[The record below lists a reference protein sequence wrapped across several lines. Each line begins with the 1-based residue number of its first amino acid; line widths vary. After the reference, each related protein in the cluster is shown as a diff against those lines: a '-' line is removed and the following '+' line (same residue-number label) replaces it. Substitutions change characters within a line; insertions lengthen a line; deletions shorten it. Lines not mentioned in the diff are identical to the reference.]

1 MDPVEFNKKKLK
13 SIFFNYFGNNF
24 EEVLNKMDRQETS
37 ITNLHDVP
45 NYRDKKDVKL
55 QKRWIQRVPDAR
67 REEKLKF
74 QTSKAKDKEKIFPR
88 CIVWLLIIEVVLTSL
103 VLYLLKN
110 WIWTLLNII
119 DLISFYG

>member
-45 NYRDKKDVKL
+45 NYRDKKKML
-55 QKRWIQRVPDAR
+55 NCKRD
-67 REEKLKF
+67 E
-74 QTSKAKDKEKIFPR
+74 SKEFLMLGGK
-88 CIVWLLIIEVVLTSL
+88 
-103 VLYLLKN
+103 KN
-110 WIWTLLNII
+110 
-119 DLISFYG
+119 

>member
-55 QKRWIQRVPDAR
+55 QKR
-67 REEKLKF
+67 
-74 QTSKAKDKEKIFPR
+74 
-88 CIVWLLIIEVVLTSL
+88 
-103 VLYLLKN
+103 
-110 WIWTLLNII
+110 
-119 DLISFYG
+119 

>member
-37 ITNLHDVP
+37 ITNLHDVS

-55 QKRWIQRVPDAR
+55 QKR
-67 REEKLKF
+67 
-74 QTSKAKDKEKIFPR
+74 
-88 CIVWLLIIEVVLTSL
+88 
-103 VLYLLKN
+103 
-110 WIWTLLNII
+110 
-119 DLISFYG
+119 

>member
-45 NYRDKKDVKL
+45 NYRDKKKNVKL
-55 QKRWIQRVPDAR
+55 QKR
-67 REEKLKF
+67 
-74 QTSKAKDKEKIFPR
+74 
-88 CIVWLLIIEVVLTSL
+88 
-103 VLYLLKN
+103 
-110 WIWTLLNII
+110 
-119 DLISFYG
+119 

>member
-1 MDPVEFNKKKLK
+1 MDK
-13 SIFFNYFGNNF
+13 
-24 EEVLNKMDRQETS
+24 QETS

-55 QKRWIQRVPDAR
+55 QKRWIQRVPYAR